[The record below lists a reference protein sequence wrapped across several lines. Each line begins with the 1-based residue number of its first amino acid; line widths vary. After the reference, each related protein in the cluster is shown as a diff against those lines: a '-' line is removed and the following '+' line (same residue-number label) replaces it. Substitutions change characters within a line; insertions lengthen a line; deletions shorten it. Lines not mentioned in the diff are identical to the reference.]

1 MVSSSSSS
9 PPSPCSD
16 KRQKLDEDVEMSD
29 TRTPSSS
36 PLTEI
41 DVHDGEEKL
50 SLTPLPDSMLLL
62 HLPSILIHPPNH
74 PLHARSLCM
83 SLLALRRC
91 LKVPGLS
98 PDIECRA
105 LTSLAEV
112 GMIVI
117 DGGFNQQEQHVWAQK
132 IEPEVEEA
140 TSKGLMIAQKHPSLR
155 IYRSQLTFLAA
166 QLAAWQNN
174 IKFARMLLRRLL
186 TTYLPSDPPHIVYT
200 AHLKFI
206 SNLITPIEVQDPS
219 HTSASNVSPAKL
231 SQDVRQTM
239 SAIQAMHKHALKYGH
254 NGVVLLTRVLRLRH
268 LVSSGLWDQVSES
281 LIETEEALGL
291 EFLNEQDAFANQ
303 PAGQSPRKGLR
314 VTDLNTVHMNPPSP
328 TKLSTNTKLLNIT
341 DTQPSTP
348 ASESAPGSAAPT
360 FKLFD
365 TYFERSMALHT
376 LIIGVVFYT
385 YVGRLSNATQRLS
398 HLHALLDAGALRFD
412 NKTSDSVS
420 SAPANAN
427 IPDPPADS
435 EKVVVSQ
442 TEAETQENDNAAC
455 GIVRIPLSES
465 TPPLYVQT
473 THPRVLYIVA
483 FLVSCVAKKDPVGRR
498 PKRKIFAIE
507 GLSTW
512 ERELKK
518 ELHCKFVLSQECTFT
533 YHELVPTFASLGYL
547 EEIDLRLAKIKADL
561 MCELVGVS
569 IMRSEFDAA
578 EQTLSVLI
586 AHLRNAHIFPSFS
599 ARVSL
604 HHAHLAHAKGQTDRA
619 MQCYRVAEIFSEE
632 RGDDFV
638 RISARAGRACLKI
651 GLIREKECSM
661 KERVEAEKQ
670 KTPKR
675 KTRGKSKERKAS
687 DDAMDV
693 DQNAAMIEAEITANE
708 WEDVQKLAEDV
719 AEACRGMGGTM
730 WSVGRVIE
738 ACITD
743 EILKSK
749 QHLKSALSFASS
761 AGDNHLR
768 ALILALIAS
777 HYIHTATDDALGML
791 GMCENLA
798 AGLGAAVKPLPGAK
812 GKEIQ
817 GDAVGNAPLR
827 TWVGDRSLEI
837 YKRTGNGPAA
847 KKQEAANRALQT
859 LLRKAEK
866 RSAKDVE

>member
-1 MVSSSSSS
+1 MEVDAPTTASSSSS
-9 PPSPCSD
+9 PHFSRSP
-16 KRQKLDEDVEMSD
+16 KRKLVEDVEMSA
-29 TRTPSSS
+29 TCSPSSS

-41 DVHDGEEKL
+41 DEEEKL
-50 SLTPLPDSMLLL
+50 SLAPLPAPILLL
-62 HLPSILIHPPNH
+62 HLPAILIHPPNH
-74 PLHARSLCM
+74 QLHARSLCM

-91 LKVPGLS
+91 LKISGQS

-117 DGGFNQQEQHVWAQK
+117 DGGFAQQEQHVWAHG
-132 IEPEVEEA
+132 IETEVEDA
-140 TSKGLMIAQKHPSLR
+140 ISKGLMIAQKHPSLR

-186 TTYLPSDPPHIVYT
+186 TTYLPSDPPHIIYT

-206 SNLITPIEVQDPS
+206 SHLITPIETQYKPTTMVS
-219 HTSASNVSPAKL
+219 NASPVKL

-239 SAIQAMHKHALKYGH
+239 SAIQAMQKHACKYGH
-254 NGVVLLTRVLRLRH
+254 NEVVLLTRVLRLRQ
-268 LVSSGLWDQVSES
+268 LVSSGLWDQVSEA
-281 LIETEEALGL
+281 LAETEEALGL
-291 EFLNEQDAFANQ
+291 QFAGEQDTVDQ
-303 PAGQSPRKGLR
+303 SAGQSPRKGLR

-328 TKLSTNTKLLNIT
+328 TKLSFSTKPSNTS
-341 DTQPSTP
+341 DAQPSLTP
-348 ASESAPGSAAPT
+348 VSEATPS
-360 FKLFD
+360 FKMFH

-376 LIIGVVFYT
+376 LLIGVVFYT
-385 YVGRLSNATQRLS
+385 YVGRVSDATQRLS

-412 NKTSDSVS
+412 KKAVSTSTPSSSDASPTPNDSNTAD
-420 SAPANAN
+420 AP
-427 IPDPPADS
+427 
-435 EKVVVSQ
+435 Q
-442 TEAETQENDNAAC
+442 TEVTSQDTQEIDDAAC
-455 GIVRIPLSES
+455 GIVYIPLSES
-465 TPPLYVQT
+465 SPSLYVQT
-473 THPRVLYIVA
+473 THPRILYVLA

-518 ELHCKFVLSQECTFT
+518 ELHLPS
-533 YHELVPTFASLGYL
+533 FASMGDL
-547 EEIDLRLAKIKADL
+547 EGIDTRLAKIKADL

-569 IMRSEFDAA
+569 IMRSEFNAA

-586 AHLRNAHIFPSFS
+586 AHLRNADLFLSFS
-599 ARVSL
+599 GRVTL
-604 HHAHLAHAKGQTDRA
+604 HHAHLAHAQGQTDRA
-619 MQCYRVAEIFSEE
+619 MQCYELAEALAGE

-638 RISARAGRACLKI
+638 RISARAGRACLSI
-651 GLIREKECSM
+651 GLIRDKEYSRM
-661 KERVEAEKQ
+661 GNKEEVKREL
-670 KTPKR
+670 PKR
-675 KTRGKSKERKAS
+675 KTREKSRERKVV
-687 DDAMDV
+687 DEDAMVV
-693 DQNAAMIEAEITANE
+693 DGNTLVAEPEE

-738 ACITD
+738 ACLTE

-777 HYIHTATDDALGML
+777 HYFHTATDDALGML

-798 AGLGAAVKPLPGAK
+798 AGLGATVKPPPGAK
-812 GKEIQ
+812 SKGKN
-817 GDAVGNAPLR
+817 GDAIGNAPLR

-837 YKRTGNGPAA
+837 HKRTGNGPAA
-847 KKQEAANRALQT
+847 TKQEAANRALQT
-859 LLRKAEK
+859 LIRNK
-866 RSAKDVE
+866 

>member
-1 MVSSSSSS
+1 
-9 PPSPCSD
+9 
-16 KRQKLDEDVEMSD
+16 
-29 TRTPSSS
+29 
-36 PLTEI
+36 
-41 DVHDGEEKL
+41 
-50 SLTPLPDSMLLL
+50 MLLL

-74 PLHARSLCM
+74 QLHAHSLCM

-117 DGGFNQQEQHVWAQK
+117 DGGFNQQEQHAWAQK
-132 IEPEVEEA
+132 IEPE
-140 TSKGLMIAQKHPSLR
+140 HPSLR

-206 SNLITPIEVQDPS
+206 SNLITPVEVQDPS

-239 SAIQAMHKHALKYGH
+239 SAIQAMHKHASKYGH

-291 EFLNEQDAFANQ
+291 EFLNEQDAFADQ

-314 VTDLNTVHMNPPSP
+314 
-328 TKLSTNTKLLNIT
+328 
-341 DTQPSTP
+341 
-348 ASESAPGSAAPT
+348 
-360 FKLFD
+360 
-365 TYFERSMALHT
+365 RSMALHT

-398 HLHALLDAGALRFD
+398 HLHALLDA
-412 NKTSDSVS
+412 
-420 SAPANAN
+420 
-427 IPDPPADS
+427 
-435 EKVVVSQ
+435 E
-442 TEAETQENDNAAC
+442 TETRENDNAAC

-518 ELHCKFVLSQECTFT
+518 ELHL
-533 YHELVPTFASLGYL
+533 PTFASLGYL

-619 MQCYRVAEIFSEE
+619 MQCYQVAEIFSEE

-661 KERVEAEKQ
+661 KERVEAQKQ

-675 KTRGKSKERKAS
+675 KTRGK
-687 DDAMDV
+687 
-693 DQNAAMIEAEITANE
+693 N
-708 WEDVQKLAEDV
+708 V

-738 ACITD
+738 ACLTD

-768 ALILALIAS
+768 ALILTLIAS

-837 YKRTGNGPAA
+837 YKRTGNVPAA